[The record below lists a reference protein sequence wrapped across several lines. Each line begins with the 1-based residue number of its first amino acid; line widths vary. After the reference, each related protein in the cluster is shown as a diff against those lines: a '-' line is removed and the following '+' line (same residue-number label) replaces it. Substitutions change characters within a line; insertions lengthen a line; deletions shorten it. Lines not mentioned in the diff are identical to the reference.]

1 MRESAIEKVEH
12 HLGSRV
18 ELPVLGQVMLPRPEK
33 LVYYA
38 GLGVLTALEL
48 VEWPVALAIGAG
60 HLLADQ
66 QHSRVLH
73 ALGEA
78 MEEA

>member
-1 MRESAIEKVEH
+1 MAETAIERLEH
-12 HLGSRV
+12 HLGGCV
-18 ELPVLGQVMLPRPEK
+18 ELPVLGRVELPPPER

-38 GLGVLTALEL
+38 GLGLLAVLEV
-48 VEWPVALAIGAG
+48 VEWPVALVIGTG

-66 QHSRVLH
+66 RHRRALH

-78 MEEA
+78 LEEA